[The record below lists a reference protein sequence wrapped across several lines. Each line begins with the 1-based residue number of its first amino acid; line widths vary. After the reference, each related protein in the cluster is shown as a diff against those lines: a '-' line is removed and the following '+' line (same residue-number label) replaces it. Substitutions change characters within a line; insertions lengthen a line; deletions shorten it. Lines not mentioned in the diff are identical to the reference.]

1 MNWIEI
7 LGIIS
12 TLLIVFSMSC
22 KTSSFKFALIMRIT
36 NMIGSLLFVLY
47 GIFLPA
53 ISTAILNGILVVVNI
68 YHIYILYKSNDK

>member
-1 MNWIEI
+1 MNWVEV
-7 LGIIS
+7 LGIVS

-22 KTSSFKFALIMRIT
+22 KTSSFKPELIMRIT

-53 ISTAILNGILVVVNI
+53 ISTAIRNGILVVVNI
-68 YHIYILYKSNDK
+68 YHIYILCKSKDK

>member
-1 MNWIEI
+1 MNWVEV
-7 LGIIS
+7 LGIVS

-22 KTSSFKFALIMRIT
+22 KTSSFKSAIIMRIT

-68 YHIYILYKSNDK
+68 YHIYILCKSKDK